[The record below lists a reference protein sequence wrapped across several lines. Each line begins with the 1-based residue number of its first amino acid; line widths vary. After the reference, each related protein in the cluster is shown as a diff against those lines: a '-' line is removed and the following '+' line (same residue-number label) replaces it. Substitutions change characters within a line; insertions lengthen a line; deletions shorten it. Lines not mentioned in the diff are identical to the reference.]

1 MYSDDSW
8 EKFRCECLE
17 YMRDKENAL
26 VKKWLDSI
34 NYTEPV
40 GYYMNIG
47 KQEIEIY
54 ATKVGVLIGRAGV
67 GVDKLKEILTEEF
80 NGEWNVKF
88 IEIRGSFVNV

>member
-1 MYSDDSW
+1 MYSYESW
-8 EKFRCECLE
+8 EKFRGEYLE
-17 YMRDKENAL
+17 YMRNKEDTL
-26 VKKWLDSI
+26 VKKWLYSI

-40 GYYMNIG
+40 GYHINIG
-47 KQEIEIY
+47 RQEIEIY

-67 GVDKLKEILTEEF
+67 GVDKLKEILSEEF